1 MRKTLWALP
10 LCVII
15 AGCGRGPADPQGLE
29 TGETLLTVTGTGR
42 TEAAPDQALFTA
54 GLSSVAADA
63 KSASAKNAEV
73 MSRIT
78 AALARLNVPTRDIQT
93 RSLSVN
99 RVDYGPNKGRF
110 EASNT
115 LTVRV
120 RDTARVGEAIAA
132 VTDAGANIVSGPN
145 LSIADPEKASLSGYD
160 AAYKAAR
167 AKAEAYAN
175 AAGLRI
181 DRVLAIHDGGQGG
194 YMPQMA
200 DLNTGLVPVAP
211 PPSPVVAVQA
221 EQGPPVMAGTNAG
234 MVTVRVNFALAP
246 K

>member
-1 MRKTLWALP
+1 MNKILWALP
-10 LCVII
+10 LCVVVT
-15 AGCGRGPADPQGLE
+15 GCDRSPVDPHGLE
-29 TGETLLTVTGTGR
+29 SGETLLTVTGTGR

-63 KSASAKNAEV
+63 KSASAKNAEA

-78 AALARLNVPTRDIQT
+78 AALARLNVPARDIQT

-115 LTVRV
+115 LTVRM
-120 RDTARVGEAIAA
+120 RDTARVGKAIAA
-132 VTDAGANIVSGPN
+132 VTDAGANIVSGPD
-145 LSIADPEKASLSGYD
+145 LSVTDPEKANLSGYD
-160 AAYKAAR
+160 AAYKSAR
-167 AKAEAYAN
+167 AK

-194 YMPQMA
+194 YMPQMGA
-200 DLNTGLVPVAP
+200 MDARMVAP
-211 PPSPVVAVQA
+211 PPVSVQA
-221 EQGPPVMAGTNAG
+221 EQASAPVMAGTNAG

>member
-63 KSASAKNAEV
+63 KCASAKNAEA

-78 AALARLNVPTRDIQT
+78 AALARLNVPARDIQT

-99 RVDYGPNKGRF
+99 RLDYGPNKGRF

-115 LTVRV
+115 LTVRM

-132 VTDAGANIVSGPN
+132 VTDAGANIVSGPD
-145 LSIADPEKASLSGYD
+145 LSVTDPEKANLSGYD
-160 AAYKAAR
+160 AAYKSAR
-167 AKAEAYAN
+167 AK

-194 YMPQMA
+194 YMPQMGA
-200 DLNTGLVPVAP
+200 MDARMVAP
-211 PPSPVVAVQA
+211 PPVSVQ
-221 EQGPPVMAGTNAG
+221 AGTNAG